1 MQIPLSAKLWFPPVG
16 GIFGAGGTPLGKC
29 RTPFRLIKINWGFCF
44 IKAPEFNAWAGG
56 GYTELWCLVGIWGP
70 HTRQHSWAPGCF
82 ATLVVCSLVMC
93 FFKTRQSAT
102 SNQEHRKKDKLR
114 SKESRK
120 IGKSAQKRADEQ
132 RGISGHLNANR
143 HGRHVAEI
151 WGYLREKI
159 TSGFTIKITVHPI
172 KGVRVRLFTPFFVD
186 SSGSRRPT
194 PSVAMRLAAGSIISF
209 GSLLAWREVLC
220 IRGRRI
226 KSARLLLRAQN

>member
-1 MQIPLSAKLWFPPVG
+1 MPHPLSFNKDQLGVLLYKSTGIQCVG
-16 GIFGAGGTPLGKC
+16 GGGC
-29 RTPFRLIKINWGFCF
+29 
-44 IKAPEFNAWAGG
+44 
-56 GYTELWCLVGIWGP
+56 TELWCLVGIWGP

-93 FFKTRQSAT
+93 SFKTRQSAT

-172 KGVRVRLFTPFFVD
+172 KKYSIYP
-186 SSGSRRPT
+186 RPK
-194 PSVAMRLAAGSIISF
+194 F
-209 GSLLAWREVLC
+209 
-220 IRGRRI
+220 
-226 KSARLLLRAQN
+226 Q